1 MKTGRP
7 PGNSSAFHY
16 PARDCLADAG
26 QSRVSHGSD
35 CGLCRL
41 CACFCCYE
49 AERLNSNVWNCA
61 RVMRTD
67 GFTVREVHLMID
79 TRKEHK

>member
-7 PGNSSAFHY
+7 PGNSSAFHC

-49 AERLNSNVWNCA
+49 AERL
-61 RVMRTD
+61 
-67 GFTVREVHLMID
+67 
-79 TRKEHK
+79 